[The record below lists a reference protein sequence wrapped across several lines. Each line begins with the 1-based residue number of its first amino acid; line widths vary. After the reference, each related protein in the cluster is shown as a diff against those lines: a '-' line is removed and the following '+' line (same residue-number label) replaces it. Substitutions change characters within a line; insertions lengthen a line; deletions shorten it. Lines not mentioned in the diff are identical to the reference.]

1 MSSVLTKYKNGNYY
15 VTMFN
20 DGTKIIENDLDYI
33 EPDFPDNFDFK
44 ITNYCPMNCPMCHE
58 KSTKEGKHANL
69 LNLKFIDSLH
79 YGTEVALGG
88 GMVTSHPDLV
98 PFLKKLKERGIF
110 PNITVHQNELKEK
123 WNFIKDLSD
132 KKLIYGV
139 GVSFHHKDLR
149 FWSDVANTFPNSVIH
164 LIAGYHKLDVFEF
177 FRNNIP
183 NSKILILGYKD
194 FGRGHNYLEETL
206 DEIPFEIEELEKWL
220 FWIDTSKNKENKLMN
235 VENFRVVSFDN
246 LSIEQLHMQSHISK
260 EDWDK
265 FYQGLDG
272 SHTMYID
279 GVNEQFALN
288 STSNK
293 RYSILNDIRD
303 MFKIVKKE
311 GKEGARI
318 AL

>member
-15 VTMFN
+15 VTMYD
-20 DGTKIIENDLDYI
+20 DGTKIIENNLDYI
-33 EPDFPDNFDFK
+33 DPEFPDNFDFK

-58 KSTKEGKHANL
+58 KSTIEGKHADL

-110 PNITVHQNELKEK
+110 SNITVHQNELEK
-123 WNFIKDLSD
+123 NWDFIKDLSD
-132 KKLIYGV
+132 KKLIYGI
-139 GVSFHHKDLR
+139 GVSFHHKDIM
-149 FWSDVANTFPNSVIH
+149 FWNKVVNDLPNTVIH
-164 LIAGYHKLDVFEF
+164 LIAGYHTIDVFNFISEYV
-177 FRNNIP
+177 P
-183 NSKILILGYKD
+183 GAKILILGYKN
-194 FGRGHNYLEETL
+194 FGRGSQYLEESMGGIEY
-206 DEIPFEIEELEKWL
+206 EITMLEDWL
-220 FWIDTSKNKENKLMN
+220 FWVDQSESKENQLMN
-235 VENFRVVSFDN
+235 VEKFKVVSFDN

-265 FYQGLDG
+265 YYQGTDG

-293 RYSILNDIRD
+293 RYCILNDIRD
-303 MFKIVKKE
+303 MFKIVKRE
-311 GKEGARI
+311 GKEGA
-318 AL
+318 